1 MPEPKG
7 DLDGFAEALGEAL
20 IGTEIN
26 EAGRARQPPPFLWF
40 ARGLDGGDRAEFM
53 SEVSAAAASGD
64 LNALERCLEDWQRT
78 GRALAEPALRE
89 ILTADVI
96 DLADFAEVQ
105 RPGETP

>member
-20 IGTEIN
+20 IGTVVMT
-26 EAGRARQPPPFLWF
+26 QPPPFLWF

-96 DLADFAEVQ
+96 DLADFDEVQ